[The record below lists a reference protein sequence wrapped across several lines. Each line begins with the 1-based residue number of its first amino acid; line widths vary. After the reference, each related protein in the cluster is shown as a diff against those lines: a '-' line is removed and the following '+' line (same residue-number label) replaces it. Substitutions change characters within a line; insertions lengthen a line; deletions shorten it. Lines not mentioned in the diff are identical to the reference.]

1 MLYLPS
7 IATHVLTPNPGGFLL
22 KNLRRS
28 VTWSKSQRA
37 FATAISAKH
46 SEDII
51 QEWSKICEAFDEDP
65 TKPNPYEEPKTHQSA
80 TVFDSNLR

>member
-1 MLYLPS
+1 M
-7 IATHVLTPNPGGFLL
+7 

-46 SEDII
+46 SEDVIK
-51 QEWSKICEAFDEDP
+51 EWSEMRDAFDDDP
-65 TKPNPYEEPKTHQSA
+65 MKPNPYEEPKTRQLA
-80 TVFDSNLR
+80 TVFYSDLL